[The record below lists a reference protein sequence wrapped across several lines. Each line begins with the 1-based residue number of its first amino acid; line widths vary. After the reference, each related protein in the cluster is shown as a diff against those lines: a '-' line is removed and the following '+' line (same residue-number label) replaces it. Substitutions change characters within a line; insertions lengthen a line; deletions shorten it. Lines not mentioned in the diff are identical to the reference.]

1 VGDDLS
7 GSVPAGVVALADY
20 ERLAR
25 ERLDA
30 NALAYIDGGAGDEST
45 LRANR
50 SAWDAVTLWP
60 RVLRPL
66 AGGHTCVE
74 LLGRTLAWPLL
85 IAPVAYQRL
94 VHPLG
99 ELGTA
104 LAAAAQGAGMV
115 VSTQSSVAVEEIARA
130 VRDDAG
136 RGPLWFQLYWQA
148 DRGVNRAL
156 VERAEAAGCEAIVLT
171 VDAPVSGAR
180 DRERRA
186 GFRLPPGISAVHLA
200 EVAAAAP
207 AAPSTATGPST
218 GPSIE
223 GLMRQAPTWAD
234 VEWLRITTRL
244 PLVLKGVLH
253 PLDAQQAAALG
264 ADALIVSNHG
274 GRTLDGAPATA
285 RALPRIADAIG
296 DRMPLL
302 VDGGIRR
309 GTDIAK
315 ALALGARA
323 VLIGRPAVHAL
334 AAAGPHGVAHAL
346 RLLRDEFEIALA
358 LTGCAHPAH
367 LGRASIF
374 EAD

>member
-1 VGDDLS
+1 MGGDLS
-7 GSVPAGVVALADY
+7 AAIPPDAVALADY

-30 NALAYIDGGAGDEST
+30 AAHAWLDGGAADELT

-50 SAWDAVTLWP
+50 AAWDTIALWP

-66 AGGHTCVE
+66 AGGHTRVE
-74 LLGRTLAWPLL
+74 LFGRTLAWPLL
-85 IAPVAYQRL
+85 VAPVAFQRL
-94 VHPLG
+94 AHPLG

-130 VRDDAG
+130 VHADAD

-148 DRGVNRAL
+148 DRGANRAL
-156 VERAEAAGCEAIVLT
+156 VERAEGAGCEALVLT

-186 GFRLPPGISAVHLA
+186 GFRLPPGVSAVHLGDQ
-200 EVAAAAP
+200 AASAP
-207 AAPSTATGPST
+207 PAGASLFD
-218 GPSIE
+218 
-223 GLMRQAPTWAD
+223 GLLTRAPTWAD
-234 VEWLRITTRL
+234 VEWLRATTRL

-253 PLDAQQAAALG
+253 PQDALQAAALG

-274 GRTLDGAPATA
+274 GRTLDTLPATA
-285 RALPRIADAIG
+285 RVLPRLADALG
-296 DRMPLL
+296 ARLPLL

-309 GTDIAK
+309 GTDIVK

-334 AAAGPHGVAHAL
+334 AVAGPHGVAHAL
-346 RLLRDEFEIALA
+346 KLLRDEFEIALA
-358 LTGCAHPAH
+358 LTGCAHPGE
-367 LGRASIF
+367 LSRASIF

>member
-1 VGDDLS
+1 VGHDLS
-7 GSVPAGVVALADY
+7 AALPLDAVALADY

-30 NALAYIDGGAGDEST
+30 NAQAYIDGGAGDELT

-50 SAWDAVTLWP
+50 SAWAAVTLWP

-66 AGGHTCVE
+66 AAGSHTRVE

-94 VHPLG
+94 AHPLG

-115 VSTQSSVAVEEIARA
+115 VSTQSSVAVEDIARA

-156 VERAEAAGCEAIVLT
+156 VERAEAAGCEALVLT
-171 VDAPVSGAR
+171 VDAPVIGPR

-186 GFRLPPGISAVHLA
+186 GFRLPPGVTAVHLDGLA
-200 EVAAAAP
+200 TAAAADP
-207 AAPSTATGPST
+207 ARLDT
-218 GPSIE
+218 
-223 GLMRQAPTWAD
+223 LLRQAPTWAD
-234 VEWLRITTRL
+234 VEWLRATTRL
-244 PLVLKGVLH
+244 PIVLKGVLH

-296 DRMPLL
+296 ERLPLL

-334 AAAGPHGVAHAL
+334 AVAGPHGVAHAL

-358 LTGCAHPAH
+358 LTGSTDPAH

>member
-1 VGDDLS
+1 MGDDLNPA
-7 GSVPAGVVALADY
+7 VPPDAVALADY
-20 ERLAR
+20 ERLAQA
-25 ERLDA
+25 RLDA
-30 NALAYIDGGAGDEST
+30 NARAYIDGGAGDELT

-50 SAWDAVTLWP
+50 AAWDALSLWP

-66 AGGHTCVE
+66 AGGHTRVE

-85 IAPVAYQRL
+85 VAPVAFQRL
-94 VHPLG
+94 AHPLG

-104 LAAAAQGAGMV
+104 LAAASQGAGMV
-115 VSTQSSVAVEEIARA
+115 VSTQASVPVEEIVRA

-148 DRGVNRAL
+148 NRGVNRAL

-186 GFRLPPGISAVHLA
+186 CFHLPPGISAVHLDGLA
-200 EVAAAAP
+200 TASRAP
-207 AAPSTATGPST
+207 GASLFD
-218 GPSIE
+218 
-223 GLMRQAPTWAD
+223 GLLRDAPTWAD
-234 VEWLRITTRL
+234 VEWLRTTTRL
-244 PLVLKGVLH
+244 PLVLKGILH
-253 PLDAQQAAALG
+253 PADAVQAAALG
-264 ADALIVSNHG
+264 TDAVIVSNHG
-274 GRTLDGAPATA
+274 GRTLDTLPATA
-285 RALPRIADAIG
+285 RALPRIADAVG
-296 DRMPLL
+296 TRLPLL

-334 AAAGPHGVAHAL
+334 AVAGPHGVAHAL

-358 LTGCAHPAH
+358 LTGCAFPGA
-367 LGRASIF
+367 LSRASIF